1 MLATRIGYIQAREI
15 IAPIMEDDFPSEHLP
30 FQMPSRKHTLSQE
43 WRDLT
48 FMHWEID
55 AEKLI
60 PHLPSGLEVDTF
72 QGKAYVGIVP
82 FMMKN
87 VRPRWFFSLRLY
99 QHFLSITSG
108 HMSEKMGF
116 PEFIF

>member
-1 MLATRIGYIQAREI
+1 MLATRSGYIQAREI

-55 AEKLI
+55 A
-60 PHLPSGLEVDTF
+60 
-72 QGKAYVGIVP
+72 
-82 FMMKN
+82 
-87 VRPRWFFSLRLY
+87 
-99 QHFLSITSG
+99 
-108 HMSEKMGF
+108 
-116 PEFIF
+116 

>member
-15 IAPIMEDDFPSEHLP
+15 IAPIMEGDFPSEHLP

-60 PHLPSGLEVDTF
+60 PHLPSGLEVDIF
-72 QGKAYVGIVP
+72 QG
-82 FMMKN
+82 
-87 VRPRWFFSLRLY
+87 RLTLVLY
-99 QHFLSITSG
+99 PL
-108 HMSEKMGF
+108 
-116 PEFIF
+116 